1 MRAALVVLVA
11 CGRVGFDG
19 HTDAAA
25 QDTASDAASDV
36 ASDAPRY
43 HVTAVRFATAA
54 NDYMFA
60 GSLANVTDSPRGTYS
75 VWLRFHAGDGQLQM
89 LSVAQV
95 VGVGGVVRT
104 AANQFE
110 LLMQDCLAVP
120 LLDMRSAGTYT
131 AASGWVHLLA
141 SWDVTAGRA
150 QLYVGDAVDQQAN
163 PGIAPGNIC
172 YASLRWGIGGLS
184 SGQLDADVAELYADL
199 GTSLDLRIDTN
210 RRAFS
215 DAAGKPVDLGPQCS
229 APAGH
234 VPTGCFTGA
243 AATWFMNQGTGKGFT
258 LGGAALA
265 EAPTSP
271 SD

>member
-1 MRAALVVLVA
+1 MRVALLGLAA
-11 CGRVGFDG
+11 CGRVGFADLSDAPVPDG
-19 HTDAAA
+19 
-25 QDTASDAASDV
+25 SRDAASDV
-36 ASDAPRY
+36 TTDASHYR
-43 HVTAVRFATAA
+43 VTAVRFATAA
-54 NDYMFA
+54 NNYMFA
-60 GSLANVTDSPRGTYS
+60 GSLANTTDSPRGTYS

-95 VGVGGVVRT
+95 VGIGGVVRT

-120 LLDMRSAGTYT
+120 LLDMRSVGTYT

-141 SWDVTAGRA
+141 SWDVTANRA
-150 QLYVGDAVDQQAN
+150 QLYVGDVVDEQAN
-163 PGIAPGNIC
+163 PGIVAGNIC
-172 YASLRWGIGGLS
+172 YASLRWGIGGLG

-199 GTSLDLRIDTN
+199 GTSLDLTIDAN

-215 DAAGKPVDLGPQCS
+215 DAAGKPVDLGPRCS
-229 APAGH
+229 GPTGH
-234 VPTGCFTGA
+234 MPTGCFTGEV
-243 AATWFMNQGTGKGFT
+243 ATWFTNQGTGAGFVV
-258 LGGAALA
+258 GGGDLA